1 MSDLAGSVVTK
12 LKSIFYNGRH
22 LVFIAIMVVVVLS
35 AGSITVIWLD
45 SAETKTVTG
54 SIKHLGEP
62 NIVLVDTDG
71 QGDIE
76 LKLPGAAVVTK
87 DDARSRFTSLT
98 VGDTVKIRYL
108 QRHVGI
114 GEIDSLQ
121 ASSPVARGRI
131 IEMDLDKKF
140 IVLNGKDTHVFYI
153 GPQTV
158 ILRKGSL
165 AQLEDLKLGSLARAE
180 YRDTLAPKLDLLV
193 VEE

>member
-1 MSDLAGSVVTK
+1 MSDLAESVVTK
-12 LKSIFYNGRH
+12 LKSVFHNGRH
-22 LVFIAIMVVVVLS
+22 LVFIAIMAVIVLS
-35 AGSITVIWLD
+35 AGSIIWLD

-54 SIKHLGEP
+54 SIKRLGEP
-62 NIVLVDTDG
+62 NIVLVDTEG
-71 QGDIE
+71 QDDIE
-76 LKLPGAAVVTK
+76 LKLPGVAVVTK
-87 DDARSRFTSLT
+87 DDARSRFTSLS

-108 QRHVGI
+108 QRRTGV

-121 ASSPVARGRI
+121 ASSPVASGRI

-165 AQLEDLKLGSLARAE
+165 AKLEDLKLGSLARAE
-180 YRDTLAPKLDLLV
+180 YRDALAPKLDLLV
-193 VEE
+193 IEE